1 MSYEDEY
8 DDYEAYDEGEVYEAD
23 YDEDAYYAEV
33 DEPRAQPRYARRRRP
48 MVRRREENELLSRGV
63 DWAMGASILGI
74 VVITIL
80 YVLSPLDVIPD
91 VLPVAGQADD
101 LAAVLA
107 GGGSVAVA
115 TLARY
120 ILRSVVATRSG
131 RVGCLIVIVLAGI
144 GAFVVFLGLLEL
156 FDRIF

>member
-1 MSYEDEY
+1 
-8 DDYEAYDEGEVYEAD
+8 
-23 YDEDAYYAEV
+23 
-33 DEPRAQPRYARRRRP
+33 